1 MHCFG
6 AATALTLV
14 QCVGF
19 WGQLGAMSIGACVGF
34 YAPVRASQC
43 VVMSTV
49 TTISL
54 RRVTARWA
62 AARADGQAGQPW
74 ACPSPRELHDELAAR
89 WSIRHSL
96 AARAGAWR
104 ELMSADTAVL
114 RAGGVALHVGP
125 RLVTA
130 ADVSA
135 LVEWRRTLRGAGSE
149 PPAAWSLGAGGDGRL
164 LLLYSTDATTAEVI
178 EGFGAAW
185 LAANEAA
192 DALSAERKVASA
204 GLAAVSV
211 RWVRC
216 PLGGE
221 TPPSC
226 TSRWQLRGGTAP
238 RVASTTRLA
247 GSSGERTSHLHRCC
261 VGPWVCRT
269 CR

>member
-135 LVEWRRTLRGAGSE
+135 LVEWRRALRGVGSE
-149 PPAAWSLGAGGDGRL
+149 PPAAWSLGAGCDGRL

-211 RWVRC
+211 GSLPAWRRDAAELHVSMAAAGWHC
-216 PLGGE
+216 AA
-221 TPPSC
+221 C
-226 TSRWQLRGGTAP
+226 CIDD
-238 RVASTTRLA
+238 TTRRIKWREDEPSAQVLCR
-247 GSSGERTSHLHRCC
+247 S
-261 VGPWVCRT
+261 VGV
-269 CR
+269 